1 MSDSLQSRSPQPE
14 AQPLQGRSI
23 LLVDDRDFER
33 FTIRAAIEGLTQFR
47 VCGEASNGVEA
58 IEKARELQPD
68 LIVMDL
74 AMPVMNG
81 LEASALLKTALPEVP
96 IILLTLYA
104 DQLKEPRSAVG
115 VATVLS
121 KADGLASLLACLERM
136 LGTSGVA

>member
-1 MSDSLQSRSPQPE
+1 MSDSLHFPSAPQP
-14 AQPLQGRSI
+14 APSRSI

-33 FTIRAAIEGLTQFR
+33 FTIRAAIEGLTEFR

-58 IEKARELQPD
+58 IQKARELKPD

-81 LEASALLKTALPEVP
+81 LEASSVLKNALPEVP
-96 IILLTLYA
+96 IVLLTLYA
-104 DQLKEPRSAVG
+104 EQLEETPSAANG

-121 KADGLASLLACLERM
+121 KVDGLASLLDCLGRM
-136 LGTSGVA
+136 LGTPRAV